1 VTSDVIRNIIRFFI
15 LVLLQV
21 LIVQNIRLG
30 SYIILLPYVLFILML
45 PFETPR
51 LMLIGISFFLGI
63 VIDMFYDT
71 AGMHAAACTLM
82 GFMRYYLLKFIAPR
96 DGYEQGLQPTV
107 DDMGSAWFITYAG
120 ILIVTHHLFFFYLEV
135 FRWSEFFKT
144 LFRVILSSMGT
155 FVFVYT
161 IQFLFYKRSRA
172 RQ

>member
-1 VTSDVIRNIIRFFI
+1 MTGDIVRNIIRFFV

-51 LMLIGISFFLGI
+51 LTLIGLSFFLGL

-82 GFMRYYLLKFIAPR
+82 GFSRYYLLKFIAPR

-120 ILIVTHHLFFFYLEV
+120 ILIVVHHLFFFYLEV
-135 FRWSEFFKT
+135 FRWNEFFRT

-161 IQFLFYKRSRA
+161 IQFLFYKSSRA